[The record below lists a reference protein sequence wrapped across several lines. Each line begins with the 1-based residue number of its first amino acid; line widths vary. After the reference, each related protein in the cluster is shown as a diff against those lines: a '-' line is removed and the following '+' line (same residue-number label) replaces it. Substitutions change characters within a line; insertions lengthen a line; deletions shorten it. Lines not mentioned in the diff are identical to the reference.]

1 MATGSV
7 TLHSSWRGIVTS
19 ALGALLLLIAGIIV
33 VGGSGWRFLPTLT
46 LVAGVVLSLVVLLDY
61 PIATSFDAQGVT
73 RRMVLRRHH
82 MSWGRLDQLSR
93 ARPGV
98 VAGLRKLG
106 HGGLVGVVG
115 RRRYLLTD
123 RCESSDEF
131 LVLERLL
138 DEVDPRLLEQ
148 VPRPRPGTTPTWLYR
163 RARWAPDRGG
173 DR

>member
-19 ALGALLLLIAGIIV
+19 AIGAFLLLIAGVAV
-33 VGGSGWRFLPTLT
+33 VSGSGWQTLPTLV
-46 LVAGVVLSLVVLLDY
+46 LAAGVVLSLVVLLDY
-61 PIATSFDAQGVT
+61 PIASSFDAHGVT
-73 RRMVLRRHH
+73 RRMLLRRHH
-82 MSWGRLDQLSR
+82 LSWSRMDQLSR

-123 RCESSDEF
+123 RCESADEF

-138 DEVDPRLLEQ
+138 DEVDPSLLEQ
-148 VPRPRPGTTPTWLYR
+148 VPRPRLGTNPTWLYR
-163 RARWAPDRGG
+163 RARWAPDRRG